1 MGDTCETK
9 SRGHNPR
16 PTAHLQSHREPGLQ
30 GQALS
35 PEPWLATFAEAYS
48 STMPLSHEQD
58 GNKVYIGTQGHERH
72 SGPVPPQQGVGCWSR
87 VMASMSQS
95 HIWLYLSP
103 YRSHHNTRGQG
114 PPDILLQGCLNPAYG
129 DLHAHPASL
138 HLDGAWPCPYG
149 PELRTLATGW
159 AYYPVGGLLHCCA
172 QDSPGGTQCILGK
185 VSLAWQWGQHEL

>member
-16 PTAHLQSHREPGLQ
+16 PTVHLQSHREPGLQ

-35 PEPWLATFAEAYS
+35 PEPWLATFAEASS

-87 VMASMSQS
+87 VRASMSQS
-95 HIWLYLSP
+95 HVWLYLSP
-103 YRSHHNTRGQG
+103 YRSPAFSLGTITIQEVKGLQTYSSRAVSILPMESSTPTQHLFTWMAPG
-114 PPDILLQGCLNPAYG
+114 PVLMALSS
-129 DLHAHPASL
+129 AH
-138 HLDGAWPCPYG
+138 
-149 PELRTLATGW
+149 
-159 AYYPVGGLLHCCA
+159 
-172 QDSPGGTQCILGK
+172 
-185 VSLAWQWGQHEL
+185 